1 MNQLSEITLSPE
13 IIIALCISLFA
24 GLLLGLLIRSLFAN
38 KSLSLEKER
47 RILAEA
53 KLKNQDELD
62 EERDS
67 ALELA
72 RERLE
77 NAFHELA
84 DQSLSKNN
92 DQFLQLATQKLSN
105 QQQQASSDL
114 EKRQLSIQTLLTPIS
129 EALKKTES
137 QIGSIEKTRHQSFG
151 ELKQEMLAMRD
162 TQSLLQSETRNLV
175 NALRKP
181 QVRGRWGEQ
190 TLRRVV
196 EVAGM
201 VHHCDFTE
209 QTSTSDEQ
217 RLRPDM
223 LISLPDDRKVVVDAK
238 TPLQAYLDALESTT
252 DENIAIN
259 MNRHVQHIKT
269 HIKQLASK
277 QYWDA
282 FDNTPEFVVMFIP
295 GEQFLS
301 AALDKDPTLF
311 DQALQQNVILATPN
325 SLIALLKTISYGW
338 RQVELANNAEKI
350 RKIAEDLYKRLSTF
364 TNHMAK
370 IGTNLARSNKAYNEA
385 LGSLERSVIPGA
397 RKFTEMGISTAQDL
411 ADLEPLEDNLRIPT
425 LTNIKQTEKESN
437 DHD

>member
-1 MNQLSEITLSPE
+1 MKNLSQITLTPE
-13 IIIALCISLFA
+13 LLSALSA
-24 GLLLGLLIRSLFAN
+24 GLFIGFLLGLLIRSLFAN
-38 KSLSLEKER
+38 KSLSQEKEQ
-47 RILAEA
+47 RILAQA

-72 RERLE
+72 KERLE

-105 QQQQASSDL
+105 QQQLASSDL
-114 EKRQLSIQTLLTPIS
+114 EKRQLSIQNLLNPIS
-129 EALKKTES
+129 EALKKTEN
-137 QIGSIEKTRHQSFG
+137 QIGDIEKNRHQSFG
-151 ELKQEMLAMRD
+151 ELKQELEGLRN

-190 TLRRVV
+190 TLKRVV

-201 VHHCDFTE
+201 VEHCDFSQ
-209 QTSTSDEQ
+209 QTSTSGEN

-223 LISLPDDRKVVVDAK
+223 LVSLPDDRRIVVDAK
-238 TPLQAYLDALESTT
+238 TPLQAYLDALESTSNEDIET
-252 DENIAIN
+252 N
-259 MNRHVQHIKT
+259 MSRHVEHIKI

-277 QYWDA
+277 EYWDA
-282 FDNTPEFVVMFIP
+282 IKNTPEFVVMFIP

-311 DQALQQNVILATPN
+311 DQALKQNVILATPN

-338 RQVELANNAEKI
+338 RQVELAKNAEQI
-350 RKIAEDLYKRLSTF
+350 RNIAEELYKRLSTF
-364 TNHMAK
+364 TNHIAK
-370 IGTNLARSNKAYNEA
+370 IGLNLERSNKAYNDA
-385 LGSLERSVIPGA
+385 LGSLERSVLPGA
-397 RKFTEMGISTAQDL
+397 RKFKKMGISTSQDL
-411 ADLEPLEDNLRIPT
+411 ARLEPIENNIRIPK
-425 LTNIKQTEKESN
+425 NVNPNEIENN
-437 DHD
+437 DE

>member
-1 MNQLSEITLSPE
+1 MKNLSPITLTPE
-13 IIIALCISLFA
+13 LLSALAA
-24 GLLLGLLIRSLFAN
+24 GLFIGFLLGLLIRSLFAN
-38 KSLSLEKER
+38 KSLNSEKEQR
-47 RILAEA
+47 LLAQA
-53 KLKNQDELD
+53 KLKHQDELD

-72 RERLE
+72 KERLE

-114 EKRQLSIQTLLTPIS
+114 EKRQLSIQNLLNPIS

-137 QIGSIEKTRHQSFG
+137 QIGDIEKNRHQSFG
-151 ELKQEMLAMRD
+151 ELKQELEGLRN

-190 TLRRVV
+190 TLKRVV

-201 VHHCDFTE
+201 VEHCDFSQ
-209 QTSTSDEQ
+209 QTSTTGEH

-223 LISLPDDRKVVVDAK
+223 LVSLPDDRRIVVDAK
-238 TPLQAYLDALESTT
+238 TPLQAYLDALESTSNEDIET
-252 DENIAIN
+252 N
-259 MNRHVQHIKT
+259 MSRHVEHIKI

-277 QYWDA
+277 EYWDA
-282 FDNTPEFVVMFIP
+282 IKNTPEFVVMFIP

-311 DQALQQNVILATPN
+311 DQALKQNVILATPN

-338 RQVELANNAEKI
+338 RQVELAKNAEQI
-350 RKIAEDLYKRLSTF
+350 RNIAEELYKRLSTF
-364 TNHMAK
+364 TNHIAK
-370 IGTNLARSNKAYNEA
+370 IGLNLERSNKAYNDA
-385 LGSLERSVIPGA
+385 LGSLERSVLPGA
-397 RKFTEMGISTAQDL
+397 RKFKKMGISTSHDL
-411 ADLEPLEDNLRIPT
+411 ARLEPIENNIRIPKV
-425 LTNIKQTEKESN
+425 LNPNEIENN
-437 DHD
+437 DE

>member
-1 MNQLSEITLSPE
+1 MNQLTLNPE
-13 IIIALCISLFA
+13 LLIAVLSGALIGFLF
-24 GLLLGLLIRSLFAN
+24 GLLIRSLLAQRLIN
-38 KSLSLEKER
+38 TEKEQR
-47 RILAEA
+47 LIAETR
-53 KLKNQDELD
+53 LKHQEELD

-84 DQSLSKNN
+84 DQSLAKNN

-114 EKRQLSIQTLLTPIS
+114 EKRQLSIKNLLEPIS
-129 EALKKTES
+129 DALKKTET

-151 ELKQEMLAMRD
+151 ELKQELSQLRD
-162 TQSLLQSETRNLV
+162 TQSVLQSETRNLV

-190 TLRRVV
+190 TLKRVV

-209 QTSTSDEQ
+209 QVSSDMDS

-223 LISLPDDRKVVVDAK
+223 IVSLPDQRKIVVDAK
-238 TPLQAYLDALESTT
+238 TPLQAYLDALESSSNEDIET
-252 DENIAIN
+252 N
-259 MNRHVQHIKT
+259 MSRHVQHIKT

-282 FDNTPEFVVMFIP
+282 MDNTPEFVVMFIP

-301 AALDKDPTLF
+301 AALDKDPELF

-325 SLIALLKTISYGW
+325 SLIALLKTVAYGW
-338 RQVELANNAEKI
+338 RQVELANNAENI

-364 TNHMAK
+364 TNHIAK
-370 IGTNLARSNKAYNEA
+370 IGTNLQRSSKAYNDA
-385 LGSLERSVIPGA
+385 LGSLERSVLPGA
-397 RKFTEMGISTAQDL
+397 RKFKEMGISASQDL
-411 ADLEPLEDNLRIPT
+411 AKLESLEENVRIPKS
-425 LTNIKQTEKESN
+425 LKNLDDE
-437 DHD
+437 